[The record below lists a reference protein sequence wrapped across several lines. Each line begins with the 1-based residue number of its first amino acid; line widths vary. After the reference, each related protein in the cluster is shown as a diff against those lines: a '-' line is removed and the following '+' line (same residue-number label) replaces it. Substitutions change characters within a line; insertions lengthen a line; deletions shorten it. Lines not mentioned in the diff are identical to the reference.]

1 MKRRLLEMV
10 LVMEIGISHSSMPID
25 LAFCEFLY
33 HRTKTKQ
40 IGEQQ

>member
-10 LVMEIGISHSSMPID
+10 LVMEIGMSHSIMPVD

-33 HRTKTKQ
+33 HRAKTKQ
-40 IGEQQ
+40 IGEEQ